1 MEKTATMTPVS
12 HQATPLIIAGMHRS
26 GTSLAAAL
34 LQSSG
39 LDVGKRLMGAGE
51 FNPKGHFENLDFVEF
66 HRSVLESLG
75 LHEAGWTL
83 QNHLEL
89 TYAQVQQA
97 QAIVAQNQ
105 VAPVW
110 GWKDPR
116 TTLFLDFWAR
126 LLPDA
131 KFLLLYR
138 APWEVVDS
146 LLRRSPVDEDIF
158 LARPDFAIQ
167 LWLHYNRKI
176 LEFCAAFPERTLL
189 VNVTAFT
196 NNLEAVVAKINQHF
210 GLSLTT
216 PANDIYDPSLL
227 HGDLTRQQKVQL
239 IHHYV
244 PEAIALYR
252 DLIQKEAAL
261 LGYEADLGW
270 LSTMELSSGYD
281 WAFQDWLTTWKSA
294 HERKKLA
301 QELVTLKQQNDE
313 LETNLAQ
320 LQAHSATLSAEKSHL
335 ESQYTQLVT
344 EKNEIKDELV
354 NLKTHNEQLIAAQIH
369 LVQAQQQATAALV
382 QVQAQLEDAHSRL
395 EDAHSRLEDAHLQLA
410 AMASS
415 KFWQMRQ
422 AWFRLKKVFGVG

>member
-1 MEKTATMTPVS
+1 MEMTVTTTLAS
-12 HQATPLIIAGMHRS
+12 QQATPLIIAGMHRS

-89 TYAQVQQA
+89 TYTQVQQA
-97 QAIVAQNQ
+97 QVIVAQNQ
-105 VAPVW
+105 IAPVW

-131 KFLLLYR
+131 KFLFLYR

-146 LLRRSPVDEDIF
+146 LLRRSPIDDDIF
-158 LARPDFAIQ
+158 LTRPDFAIQ
-167 LWLHYNRKI
+167 LWLHYNHKV
-176 LEFCAAFPERTLL
+176 LAFCAAFPERTLL
-189 VNVTAFT
+189 VNVTTFT
-196 NNLEAVVAKINQHF
+196 HHMETVVAKINRHF

-227 HGDLTRQQKVQL
+227 HGDLTRQQKAQL

-244 PEAIALYR
+244 PEAIALYQ
-252 DLIQKEAAL
+252 DLIRKEAAL
-261 LGYEADLGW
+261 LGCEADLSW

-294 HERKKLA
+294 HEQKKLA
-301 QELVTLKQQNDE
+301 QALATLKQRNDE
-313 LETNLAQ
+313 LEATLAQ
-320 LQAHSATLSAEKSHL
+320 LQAHSAALATEKSHL
-335 ESQYTQLVT
+335 ESQYAQLIT
-344 EKNEIKDELV
+344 EKTEIKNELVNLKNELV
-354 NLKTHNEQLIAAQIH
+354 NLKTHNEQLIAAQVH
-369 LVQAQQQATAALV
+369 LVQAQQQAMATLV
-382 QVQAQLEDAHSRL
+382 EVQTQLADAHR
-395 EDAHSRLEDAHLQLA
+395 QLA
-410 AMASS
+410 AVASS